1 MILYLDEYPRSFLE
15 RTLTFLK
22 IFIKEGIIHR
32 SWKEVFK
39 NRKIGGSKS
48 IPTIVRTNLPNYA
61 NIHRV
66 NELNTDGITQIFVL
80 KDVLALEWAL
90 NEKRKKPD
98 LKITTGPFIVNH
110 PAERKAFVEDIRID
124 KLVYF
129 SQWHQDLFKAFSK
142 KVKLKNNFNWFCG
155 VDADYWV
162 NPKKN
167 GDKILIYS
175 KTNPEVSREIK
186 NRLDK
191 RGFEYVEIVC
201 GNYVPEQYKRALLE
215 SNLAIFVSKTETQG
229 LAIFEAWSCN
239 VPSFHFDPGVW
250 NYQGHTY
257 EKSSSCPYLN
267 DQLGMRFNGMEEFDS
282 KLDQVLQNLDNFTPR
297 EIVENNF
304 TIDHSM
310 KILSNILES

>member
-1 MILYLDEYPRSFLE
+1 M
-15 RTLTFLK
+15 
-22 IFIKEGIIHR
+22 
-32 SWKEVFK
+32 
-39 NRKIGGSKS
+39 
-48 IPTIVRTNLPNYA
+48 
-61 NIHRV
+61 
-66 NELNTDGITQIFVL
+66 
-80 KDVLALEWAL
+80 
-90 NEKRKKPD
+90 
-98 LKITTGPFIVNH
+98 
-110 PAERKAFVEDIRID
+110 
-124 KLVYF
+124 
-129 SQWHQDLFKAFSK
+129 
-142 KVKLKNNFNWFCG
+142 
-155 VDADYWV
+155 